1 MLLPIGERGDL
12 FISWPMLLIDR
23 PSLMAIIHCTLY
35 MNVEIYGALFGNVC
49 DFDGLLKVDKA
60 SAFQMF

>member
-1 MLLPIGERGDL
+1 
-12 FISWPMLLIDR
+12 MLLIDR